1 MGEMDLENYEEY
13 EEGSEGGG
21 EMDADGDFQDD
32 AEACFT
38 QHKGEMMYMVA
49 IRIVTSPN
57 WDTVISLIK

>member
-1 MGEMDLENYEEY
+1 MGDMDLENYEEY

-38 QHKGEMMYMVA
+38 QHKGEITGLPY
-49 IRIVTSPN
+49 P
-57 WDTVISLIK
+57 